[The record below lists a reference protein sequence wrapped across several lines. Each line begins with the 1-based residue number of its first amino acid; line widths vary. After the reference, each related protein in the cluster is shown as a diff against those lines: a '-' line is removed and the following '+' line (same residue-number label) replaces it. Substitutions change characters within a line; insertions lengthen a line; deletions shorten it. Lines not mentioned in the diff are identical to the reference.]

1 MTDHFKDLIST
12 MQAALAEAEAQRE
25 RLDTI
30 AATIRI
36 NALRHGATD
45 EQVAAFLTG
54 EADFVGWL
62 KAQISSPQAVRP
74 GAPVTLT
81 YTNWRGDTEVRRI
94 IPRCIWWGST
104 AWHPEPQWI
113 LTALDVDKDKE
124 RHFALKD
131 FGQPITVRDELLARA
146 EAAEVEV
153 ALLRQALSAERA
165 LADAFAAGL
174 RIGDHGG
181 VIVRPGYLR
190 APIAHHAAMRAI
202 TEGRE

>member
-54 EADFVGWL
+54 EADFVGWI

-131 FGQPITVRDELLARA
+131 FGQPITVQDAARVPEIA
-146 EAAEVEV
+146 ALVEAAKG
-153 ALLRQALSAERA
+153 LL
-165 LADAFAAGL
+165 FAH
-174 RIGDHGG
+174 DHGNG
-181 VIVRPGYLR
+181 LEGWHNTRERLR
-190 APIAHHAAMRAI
+190 AAIRAI
-202 TEGRE
+202 AGGDA